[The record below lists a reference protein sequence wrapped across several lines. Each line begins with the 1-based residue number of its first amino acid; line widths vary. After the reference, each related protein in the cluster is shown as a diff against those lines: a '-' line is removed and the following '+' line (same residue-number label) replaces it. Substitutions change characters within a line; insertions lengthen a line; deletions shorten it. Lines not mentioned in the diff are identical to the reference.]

1 MPHAAMIGFLL
12 LVLAVHTTAAY
23 MLPTNL
29 VVRVSQRSDFGVK
42 LKVAYHINSPEST
55 ALSNTK
61 IEMCANCHIDNKG
74 DRQSNDGHVK
84 TGSTCG
90 GFPHGC
96 AVVKRADWLFDSDQV
111 SLHFRVGAE
120 PWSTPFVFTGLKEVV
135 KGGAGVVYLQQLE
148 DTVKEEL

>member
-1 MPHAAMIGFLL
+1 MPYIPYICLL
-12 LVLAVHTTAAY
+12 LGTVVHTTVAY
-23 MLPTNL
+23 MLPTDL

-55 ALSNTK
+55 ALSNTN
-61 IEMCANCHIDNKG
+61 IEMCANCHIDTKG
-74 DRQSNDGHVK
+74 DRQSNDGYVE

-96 AVVKRADWLFDSDQV
+96 AVIKRADWLFDSDQV

-120 PWSTPFVFTGLKEVV
+120 PWSTTPYVFTGIKEVV

-148 DTVKEEL
+148 NSVKEEL